1 MTMYVDDSIP
11 ETLES
16 FAAAVEDGN
25 VESARRHAEAADEA
39 FAAERSG
46 PDSVSVAVAKARSAR
61 DRIGVPGTSR
71 TTDVDEGARERR
83 RRLTEFLQRQGTVGT
98 QRAEFLTR
106 AWGYV
111 VSDGERTDGLLETT
125 ESLVETERSRIEAS
139 DSAQTALSETDV
151 PPEVRLLEHSL
162 DDPVPT
168 GGGSATVTVANVGDD
183 AVKALSSTASVDGA
197 DAAVDESPDSLAAE
211 ATGEVVVSLTT
222 DDPGS
227 YPVRLAFEPQDGV
240 ASSGTVVVP
249 VEADTTGEESETD
262 ASDTGGGDEGGTGG
276 GEAEDGGTS
285 TANTT
290 SGRGDTVADA
300 SDGDDDADG
309 GDGGDSGDGG
319 IGVEEA
325 VGIGAGL
332 SALLGGG
339 YLYARRS
346 GSESDGT
353 DGAE

>member
-1 MTMYVDDSIP
+1 MIMYADDSIP
-11 ETLES
+11 ERLES
-16 FAAAVEDGN
+16 FAAAVEDGD
-25 VESARRHAEAADEA
+25 VEAARRHAEAADEA
-39 FAAERSG
+39 FTAERSG
-46 PDSVSVAVAKARSAR
+46 PESVSVAVAKARSAR
-61 DRIGVPGTSR
+61 DKLGVPGTSR
-71 TTDVDEGARERR
+71 TADVDEAARERR
-83 RRLTEFLQRQGTVGT
+83 RRLTEFLQRQGTVGS

-139 DSAQTALSETDV
+139 DSARTALSETTV
-151 PPEVRLLEHSL
+151 PPEVRLLERSL

-183 AVKALSSTASVDGA
+183 AVEELSSTASVDDA
-197 DAAVDESPDSLAAE
+197 DAAVDEAPDALDAE
-211 ATGEVVVSLTT
+211 ATGEVVVSLIT
-222 DDPGS
+222 DEPGS

-249 VEADTTGEESETD
+249 VETDATGEEGETD
-262 ASDTGGGDEGGTGG
+262 RSDTGEGAADGGGTDD
-276 GEAEDGGTS
+276 EAEDAGAS
-285 TANTT
+285 AADTT
-290 SGRGDTVADA
+290 SGRQDTVADVEDG
-300 SDGDDDADG
+300 SDPGDGDEG
-309 GDGGDSGDGG
+309 GDGG

-325 VGIGAGL
+325 VGVGAGL

-346 GSESDGT
+346 GGESDGPDT
-353 DGAE
+353 EE